1 MRHMKQKKK
10 KHHSSKGNHMPLNVS
25 SMQGDDKPQND
36 VSNEIHVGGQLG
48 YPQESVKNKKKKTK
62 KITGV
67 DLLKKRITFADFRQ
81 KSNEMKYG
89 RNSI

>member
-1 MRHMKQKKK
+1 
-10 KHHSSKGNHMPLNVS
+10 MPLNVS

-48 YPQESVKNKKKKTK
+48 YPQESVKNKKKKPK
-62 KITGV
+62 PVSGV
-67 DLLKKRITFADFRQ
+67 DLLKKRITFADFRK

-89 RNSI
+89 RNSF